1 MGNLNVEKA
10 RFEMK
15 TNEMKIIEYNDGKH
29 SYYRVLMYD
38 TKRRFWREITSDN
51 ANVAGLTLYAQAVF
65 NDINGGFDRVKMLK
79 NSEYGVMLNG
89 KKQSR

>member
-1 MGNLNVEKA
+1 
-10 RFEMK
+10 MK

-51 ANVAGLTLYAQAVF
+51 ANVAC
-65 NDINGGFDRVKMLK
+65 
-79 NSEYGVMLNG
+79 
-89 KKQSR
+89 